1 MARKNLSKALDFSRA
16 VLPLN
21 DLVPTSNVTQ
31 DDIFLVLDTNEIQA
45 LAQPKQ
51 VSLGGVSTSL
61 ATLPSFQ
68 QNISG
73 IVQDTLRQ
81 VNHAYGTFYDTS
93 DQISS
98 GITTTTYM
106 RCNNAELTSDG
117 VTVVS
122 GTRFIMPISGIYNLQ
137 FSAQFE
143 KSDAGNDS
151 VDVWFV
157 KNNTSVPW
165 SNSRFTITGNNGQG
179 IAAWN
184 YMLTLAQGDNIQ
196 IAWVPAT
203 ASIKIAAHSG
213 LVNPTR
219 ASIPSVIVTF
229 DQVA

>member
-51 VSLGGVSTSL
+51 VSLGGLSTSL

-93 DQISS
+93 NQISS

-106 RCNNAELTSDG
+106 RCSNAGLTSDG

-157 KNNTSVPW
+157 KNNTDVPW
-165 SNSRFTITGNNGQG
+165 SNTEFTITGNNGRG
-179 IAAWN
+179 VAAWS
-184 YMLTLAQGDNIQ
+184 YMFTLAQGDNIQ
-196 IAWVPAT
+196 IAWVPKST
-203 ASIKIAAHSG
+203 SIRIAAYSG

-219 ASIPSVIVTF
+219 ANIPSVIVTF